1 MKREKKV
8 GVSNKGFKYRIYPNK
23 TQIKQI
29 EGAIQAAR
37 YVRNLTI
44 DLDRQIYS
52 LGGKPNLSHFGLN
65 KHITNY
71 RKSAPFLN
79 DHDSVIYMHEMKHL
93 SKAWSDFFD
102 NIKIY
107 KQEIKKN
114 PKTDMKRPTPPDFTK
129 KNDRKQSFSLHLT
142 GGSLLK
148 HGIKEDG
155 KLTLPKITGNIKV
168 QYHRPIIGIPKKYT
182 ISKKHGKYYVSIL
195 VEYKNDVSKKE
206 VKSVVGIDVG
216 VKSLIVTSENE
227 VIKNP
232 KYLNQHLSHLS
243 KLTSNRD
250 KCVKYSNNWKKLN
263 KKVQVLEEKISNC
276 RKNYNHNVSKRL
288 VDQYDLICMEDL
300 DLVEMTESNKG
311 TVENPGTNVKQKSNL
326 NRNILDAGLGM
337 LREMIIYKS
346 VSSGKHTIKVD
357 RYFPSSKKCNNCG
370 TVNEN
375 LLLSQRVW
383 ECKNCKSEI
392 DRDYNAALNIR
403 DLGKKMFF
411 ENLEN

>member
-1 MKREKKV
+1 M
-8 GVSNKGFKYRIYPNK
+8 Y
-23 TQIKQI
+23 
-29 EGAIQAAR
+29 
-37 YVRNLTI
+37 
-44 DLDRQIYS
+44 
-52 LGGKPNLSHFGLN
+52 
-65 KHITNY
+65 
-71 RKSAPFLN
+71 
-79 DHDSVIYMHEMKHL
+79 EMEHL

-102 NIKIY
+102 NTKIY
-107 KQEIKKN
+107 KQVIKNN

-129 KNDRKQSFSLHLT
+129 KNDQKQSFTTRLINT
-142 GGSLLK
+142 NIQK

-206 VKSVVGIDVG
+206 VKSVVGIDAG

-232 KYLNQHLSHLS
+232 KYLNQHLNHLS
-243 KLTSNRD
+243 KLISNRD

-263 KKVQVLEEKISNC
+263 KKVHVLEEKISNC

-300 DLVEMTESNKG
+300 DLVEMTKSNKG

-357 RYFPSSKKCNNCG
+357 RFFPSSKKCNNCG